1 MPPPQDMGSLQAY
14 IPSDMGTQGYLYIS
28 LAILDPPSDLSPEG
42 KWHEQSERLSGCQ
55 SLR

>member
-1 MPPPQDMGSLQAY
+1 MGSLQAY
-14 IPSDMGTQGYLYIS
+14 IPSDMGIQGYLYIS